1 MSFACLGSWV
11 SSHLGQFLS
20 PCPWGSCFVS
30 YSSLW
35 VCLMGFFFFFSLTR
49 LRLCVLGITP
59 SYHGSDGVPGS
70 GYHIRCC
77 VNYCSLLLLYFTYVP
92 FFFFFNRLRV
102 CGSPASGASVALFF
116 QQRLLTVFLC
126 QILAI
131 LTIFQLF
138 LYYICFGCL

>member
-1 MSFACLGSWV
+1 MSFACHGSWV

-35 VCLMGFFFFFSLTR
+35 VCLMVFFFFPYQIEVMRFR
-49 LRLCVLGITP
+49 QE
-59 SYHGSDGVPGS
+59 YHGSDGVPGS

-77 VNYCSLLLLYFTYVP
+77 VNDCSLLLLYFTYVP